1 MNNMN
6 NATIS
11 VPVKQ
16 QSNVAEQLTLMN
28 KQIIDIF
35 QAIEALTAELTMIS
49 IAQPPAEEKKR
60 LHDNNTQRSMC
71 NLALEIAARN
81 MDLGMIESRIQSIRK
96 SLDV

>member
-1 MNNMN
+1 MMNMN

-28 KQIIDIF
+28 KQVIDIF
-35 QAIEALTAELTMIS
+35 QALEALTAELTMIT
-49 IAQPPAEEKKR
+49 ITQPPAEEKNR
-60 LHDNNTQRSMC
+60 LHNNDNQRSMC
-71 NLALEIAARN
+71 NLALEIAAKN
-81 MDLGMIESRIQSIRK
+81 MDLGMIESRIHAIRK

>member
-28 KQIIDIF
+28 KKIMDIF
-35 QAIEALTAELTMIS
+35 QALDALTAELTMIT
-49 IAQPPAEEKKR
+49 ITQPPAEDDW
-60 LHDNNTQRSMC
+60 HDNDAQRSMC
-71 NLALEIAARN
+71 NIALEIATKN
-81 MDLGMIESRIQSIRK
+81 KDLGMIESRIQSIRK